1 MEQVIIGKGKEKIVA
16 GGKLPSRRYWFKTRS
31 NFYETCRYIVLGR
44 LPEEHTA
51 GAIMENEHHDLATRK
66 QFVCG

>member
-16 GGKLPSRRYWFKTRS
+16 GGKLPSGRYWFKTRS

-51 GAIMENEHHDLATRK
+51 GATSLAHHGK
-66 QFVCG
+66 